1 MNPYSLGKAGVRL
14 VCLTVCMYCMYVA
27 FVWRD
32 LKLETFCK
40 TKHLTAGNGCFF
52 TTWSIS
58 YISNSALLLFVA
70 GLPEP
75 STRVI
80 QPGDRDDNRW

>member
-1 MNPYSLGKAGVRL
+1 
-14 VCLTVCMYCMYVA
+14 MYVLRVVA
-27 FVWRD
+27 YVWQGV
-32 LKLETFCK
+32 KLETVCK
-40 TKHLTAGNGCFF
+40 TKHLTAGNECFF

-58 YISNSALLLFVA
+58 DSSNSVLLLFVA

-80 QPGDRDDNRW
+80 QPGDREDNRW